1 MAETPL
7 MRQYREMKKEHSDM
21 VLFFRVGDF
30 YEMFDDDAREVS
42 ALLNL
47 TLTHKGDDPMCGIPY
62 HAARNYIK
70 RLLDAGKKIAIC
82 EQMELSENSKSLARR
97 EVVRIVT
104 PATVVD
110 EDYLDDRSFNYI
122 ICFFQQSMAF
132 CDVSTGDFHMRSLD
146 PKNRVQA
153 VRTALEQLSPREILV
168 CEDEYFLDYDFKS
181 VIDLY
186 PAMVTKLA
194 PWYFTQKTCNK
205 LLCEQAKVKS
215 LAAYGLKDNDKLVC
229 PAGALI
235 RYITETSKSS
245 VSHLTDYKV
254 DYEQSYVSMDESS
267 RKNLELFNNLF
278 DGSSRYSLFEAIN
291 RTKTSGGSRLL
302 KNWIAFPLH
311 DVSKIAFRQK
321 WVSFLVSDPAE
332 LARVREAISGAMDL
346 NRLVTRV
353 MLRRC
358 VPHDLVGIK
367 QTIGSFF
374 SLISANTDRY
384 LTLLETSMDQ
394 DALGACAALMDR
406 IDRAINDQCLGQF
419 QEGQVILPGY
429 DEELDHKR
437 DVRDHSDIILK
448 DYLEKVKA
456 ESGLTI
462 LKLGYNRIFGYY
474 LEVPKGQVSKVPSYF
489 YRKQTLVNGER
500 FTTEELMQYE
510 KEIMQANALAEE
522 RERKLY
528 DEILSNVLDLDA
540 WLNSMGHF
548 LNNIDVYQGLATL
561 AVDSSYVCPEVVGD
575 DVLVI
580 RDGRHPVVERQLG
593 PGKFVANGLD
603 MSVRFCLITGPNMA
617 GKSTYLRQNALII
630 LLAHMAHED
639 VVRPYSRGRKG
650 PEKVK
655 HRLRR
660 VVHALQENGLARN
673 GNAAVYEPRGGGN
686 GLRGDFVG
694 AVELRVDPH
703 LPAARKSRGELRRD
717 SRRVHARRARAEPHN
732 VDLPKLRE
740 CVYEAHYLVVREDE
754 RVAAGDED
762 VPHLGVRKDV
772 SCATC
777 DPSGALHDCALAEYA
792 APRAVA
798 AVRKALVGSHYKN
811 PVRESLH
818 KPLHSR
824 ATTKFAERVGGI
836 SVVTPRFRA
845 CLYLHGESP
854 GLRRKRPSVW
864 ARLLRELL
872 PHRHVAV
879 EIE

>member
-7 MRQYREMKKEHSDM
+7 MKQYREMKNEHSDM

-132 CDVSTGDFHMRSLD
+132 CDVSTGDFHLRALD
-146 PKNRVQA
+146 QKNRVQS

-168 CEDEYFLDYDFKS
+168 CEDEYFLDYAFKD

-194 PWYFTQKTCNK
+194 PWYFTQKACYK

-215 LAAYGLKDNDKLVC
+215 LAAYGLKENDKLVC

-278 DGSSRYSLFEAIN
+278 DGSSRYSLFDSVN

-311 DVSKIAFRQK
+311 DVEKIAFRQK
-321 WVSFLVSDPAE
+321 WVSFLVSSPEE
-332 LARVREAISGAMDL
+332 LARVREALSGAMDL

-406 IDRAINDQCLGQF
+406 IDRAVNDQCLGQF

-429 DEELDHKR
+429 DEDLDHKR
-437 DVRDHSDIILK
+437 DVRDHSDTILK

-456 ESGLTI
+456 DSGLTI

-528 DEILSNVLDLDA
+528 DEILSNVLELDA

-561 AVDSSYVCPEVVGD
+561 AVDSSYVCPEVVED
-575 DVLVI
+575 DVLEI

-630 LLAHMAHED
+630 LLAHIGSFVPASYAKIGLVDKIFCRVGAMDNLARGESTFLVEMQEAAFILRSCTARSFVIVDEIGRGTSTQDGMSIAYAIMKSLIEKGAKTLFATHYHELTMLDTSGIRLLTLDVLEDKGSVTFLRKVKDGVANSSYGIHVAKMAGVPAS
-639 VVRPYSRGRKG
+639 VVRDARSFQNRHFADYTMSQGSLFTTDAPVDYDSTVQAADSEIVRQLKDLNLDECT
-650 PEKVK
+650 PMQ
-655 HRLRR
+655 
-660 VVHALQENGLARN
+660 ALIHLSKLKEEAENL
-673 GNAAVYEPRGGGN
+673 
-686 GLRGDFVG
+686 
-694 AVELRVDPH
+694 
-703 LPAARKSRGELRRD
+703 
-717 SRRVHARRARAEPHN
+717 
-732 VDLPKLRE
+732 
-740 CVYEAHYLVVREDE
+740 
-754 RVAAGDED
+754 
-762 VPHLGVRKDV
+762 
-772 SCATC
+772 
-777 DPSGALHDCALAEYA
+777 
-792 APRAVA
+792 
-798 AVRKALVGSHYKN
+798 
-811 PVRESLH
+811 
-818 KPLHSR
+818 
-824 ATTKFAERVGGI
+824 
-836 SVVTPRFRA
+836 
-845 CLYLHGESP
+845 
-854 GLRRKRPSVW
+854 
-864 ARLLRELL
+864 
-872 PHRHVAV
+872 
-879 EIE
+879 